1 MTKNRINIWS
11 LNVFLGIY
19 WGNTNT
25 KRYIHPN
32 VQSSTIYISQDMEET
47 QVSTTD
53 DWLKKIWYTY
63 TMEYY
68 SAIKMN
74 EILTFAAMRM
84 DLENTVFGEMSQ
96 KDKYYLFF
104 FCRIYKLLFCR
115 IYKTIKINLHIKQKQ
130 IHRQRKKFM
139 DIKGEREVGRD

>member
-19 WGNTNT
+19 GGNTNT
-25 KRYIHPN
+25 KTYTHPN
-32 VQSSTIYISQDMEET
+32 VQSRTIYISQDMEET

-84 DLENTVFGEMSQ
+84 DLENIVFSEMSQ
-96 KDKYYLFF
+96 KDKYYLVFF
-104 FCRIYKLLFCR
+104 LQ
-115 IYKTIKINLHIKQKQ
+115 NL
-130 IHRQRKKFM
+130 
-139 DIKGEREVGRD
+139 